1 MSMLSRF
8 ATLGGG
14 ITDPYWANVS
24 LLLVGNGVNGT
35 TTNIKDSS
43 SNNLTTTV
51 NGSVVISTAQSKFS
65 TGSSVYFPG
74 AGGDYLQ
81 TASNSVLVFGT
92 GNFTLEAWVY
102 TPSSNTTYAITD
114 SRISGVGF
122 WFGTD
127 GTNSPLSVYLAGGL
141 LLSGGSV
148 SANSWHYV
156 VVCRTGTTI
165 NLYIDGTRVATTTN
179 STDFTSTRTNIGRHW
194 SSTSYNWNGYIYDLR
209 ITKGVARYSGSTM
222 TVPTAPLPIG

>member
-1 MSMLSRF
+1 M
-8 ATLGGG
+8 GGG
-14 ITDPYWANVS
+14 GDPYWNNVS
-24 LLLVGNGVNGT
+24 YLLVGNGANGT

-43 SNNLTTTV
+43 KNNLATTV

-74 AGGDYLQ
+74 ASGDYLQ
-81 TASNSVLVFGT
+81 PASNLELAFGI
-92 GNFTLEAWVY
+92 GDFTLEAWVF
-102 TPSSNTTYAITD
+102 TPNSNTTYAITD
-114 SRISGVGF
+114 SRVSGVGF

-127 GTNSPLSVYLAGGL
+127 GAGSPLSVYLAGGL

-156 VVCRTGTTI
+156 VACRTGTTF
-165 NLYIDGTRVATTTN
+165 NLYIDGTRVATTSN
-179 STDFTSTRTNIGRHW
+179 STDLTSTQINIGKHW
-194 SSTSYNWNGYIYDLR
+194 SSAYNWNGYMYDLR
-209 ITKGVARYSGSTM
+209 ITKGVARYSGATM